1 MTKFLSG
8 NWFQNTPF
16 AQVGQKANNWSRY
29 IMTTTF
35 NKNVRLNLA
44 FGNAKGDVTAPDF
57 SKIRNQA
64 KLVLEETRELLE
76 AAYFDHQ
83 VVLTLEL
90 NPRESET
97 PTTTEDLM
105 KAIMDAQGDITTV
118 NDGVAHIAG
127 FNGDE
132 CLQRVYASNM
142 SKFIRNEGEVV
153 PALDYYYNKGFPR
166 ESLRIEGEFPQACI
180 KAVDT
185 ITVDGKEYPA
195 GKFLKNMATFKEPD
209 FSDMLTTEP
218 KRQITEIILTGTA
231 TPGRLGSNEHAGV
244 AFAPFDFID
253 EIVGYTEMGFQAF
266 SGETVESYIPVFV
279 FNEDN
284 FPTLPLIWGEWKAN
298 VRIYVASPVQSS
310 ITQLTRID

>member
-1 MTKFLSG
+1 
-8 NWFQNTPF
+8 
-16 AQVGQKANNWSRY
+16 
-29 IMTTTF
+29 MTTTF
-35 NKNVRLNLA
+35 SKNVNLNLA
-44 FGNAKGDVTAPDF
+44 FGNAKGDVTSPDF
-57 SKIRNQA
+57 GKIRNQA

-76 AAYFDHQ
+76 AAYFDHEVKIEFTASPRVLKEP
-83 VVLTLEL
+83 VVVDIKDIM
-90 NPRESET
+90 RQ
-97 PTTTEDLM
+97 
-105 KAIMDAQGDITTV
+105 IMDAQGDITTV
-118 NDGVAHIAG
+118 NDGLAHIAG
-127 FNGDE
+127 FDGDE

-180 KAVDT
+180 KVVDT

-209 FSDMLTTEP
+209 FSDMLTAEP

-231 TPGRLGSNEHAGV
+231 TPGRLGCNEHAGV
-244 AFAPFDFID
+244 AYAPFDFID
-253 EIVGYTEMGFQAF
+253 EIMGYTKMGFQAF

>member
-1 MTKFLSG
+1 
-8 NWFQNTPF
+8 
-16 AQVGQKANNWSRY
+16 
-29 IMTTTF
+29 MTTTF
-35 NKNVRLNLA
+35 SKNVNLNLA
-44 FGNAKGDVTAPDF
+44 FGNAKGDVTSPDF
-57 SKIRNQA
+57 GKIRNQA

-76 AAYFDHQ
+76 AAYYDCD
-83 VVLTLEL
+83 VKLDLVLTPKQEPYQTRTIQEILK
-90 NPRESET
+90 
-97 PTTTEDLM
+97 D
-105 KAIMDAQGDITTV
+105 IMDAQGDITTV

-127 FNGDE
+127 FDGDE

-180 KAVDT
+180 KVVDT

-195 GKFLKNMATFKEPD
+195 GKFLKNMAAFKEPD

-253 EIVGYTEMGFQAF
+253 EIVGYTKMGFQAF

>member
-1 MTKFLSG
+1 
-8 NWFQNTPF
+8 
-16 AQVGQKANNWSRY
+16 
-29 IMTTTF
+29 MTTTF
-35 NKNVRLNLA
+35 SKNVNLNLA
-44 FGNAKGDVTAPDF
+44 FGNAKGDVTSPDF
-57 SKIRNQA
+57 GKIRNQA

-76 AAYFDHQ
+76 AAFFDHDVKVEFTATPRVLKEP
-83 VVLTLEL
+83 VVVDIKGIM
-90 NPRESET
+90 RQ
-97 PTTTEDLM
+97 
-105 KAIMDAQGDITTV
+105 IMDAQGDITTV

-127 FNGDE
+127 FDGDE

-180 KAVDT
+180 KVVDT

-231 TPGRLGSNEHAGV
+231 IPGQLGSNEHAGV
-244 AFAPFDFID
+244 AYAPFDFID
-253 EIVGYTEMGFQAF
+253 EIVGYTKMGFQAF

>member
-1 MTKFLSG
+1 
-8 NWFQNTPF
+8 
-16 AQVGQKANNWSRY
+16 
-29 IMTTTF
+29 MTTTF
-35 NKNVRLNLA
+35 SKNVNLNLA
-44 FGNAKGDVTAPDF
+44 FGNAKGDVTSPDF
-57 SKIRNQA
+57 GKIRNQA

-76 AAYFDHQ
+76 AAYFDHEVKIEFTASPRVLKEP
-83 VVLTLEL
+83 VVVDIKDIM
-90 NPRESET
+90 RQ
-97 PTTTEDLM
+97 
-105 KAIMDAQGDITTV
+105 IMDAQGDITTV

-127 FNGDE
+127 FDGDE

-180 KAVDT
+180 KVVDT

-209 FSDMLTTEP
+209 FSDMLTAEP

-231 TPGRLGSNEHAGV
+231 TPGRLGCNEHAGV
-244 AFAPFDFID
+244 AYAPFDFID
-253 EIVGYTEMGFQAF
+253 EIVGYTKMGFQAF

-298 VRIYVASPVQSS
+298 ARIYVASPVQSS

>member
-1 MTKFLSG
+1 
-8 NWFQNTPF
+8 
-16 AQVGQKANNWSRY
+16 
-29 IMTTTF
+29 MTTTF
-35 NKNVRLNLA
+35 SKNVNLNLA
-44 FGNAKGDVTAPDF
+44 FGNAKGDVTSPDF
-57 SKIRNQA
+57 GKIRNQA

-76 AAYFDHQ
+76 AAYFDHEVKIEFTASPRVLKEP
-83 VVLTLEL
+83 VVVDIKDIM
-90 NPRESET
+90 RQ
-97 PTTTEDLM
+97 
-105 KAIMDAQGDITTV
+105 IMDAQGDITTV
-118 NDGVAHIAG
+118 NDGLAHIAG
-127 FNGDE
+127 FDGDE

-142 SKFIRNEGEVV
+142 SKFVRNEGEVV
-153 PALDYYYNKGFPR
+153 PALEYYYNKGFPR

-180 KAVDT
+180 KVVDT
-185 ITVDGKEYPA
+185 ITVDSKEYPA

-231 TPGRLGSNEHAGV
+231 TPGRLGCNEHAGV
-244 AFAPFDFID
+244 AYAPFDFID
-253 EIVGYTEMGFQAF
+253 EIVGYTKMGFQAF

-298 VRIYVASPVQSS
+298 VRIYVSSPVQSS

>member
-1 MTKFLSG
+1 
-8 NWFQNTPF
+8 
-16 AQVGQKANNWSRY
+16 
-29 IMTTTF
+29 MTTTF
-35 NKNVRLNLA
+35 SKNVNLNLA
-44 FGNAKGDVTAPDF
+44 FGNAKGDVTSPDF
-57 SKIRNQA
+57 GKIRNQA

-76 AAYFDHQ
+76 AAYFDHEVKIEFTASPRVLKEP
-83 VVLTLEL
+83 VVVDIKDIM
-90 NPRESET
+90 RQ
-97 PTTTEDLM
+97 
-105 KAIMDAQGDITTV
+105 IMDAQGDITTV

-127 FNGDE
+127 FDGDE

-180 KAVDT
+180 KVVDT

-209 FSDMLTTEP
+209 FSDMLTAEP

-231 TPGRLGSNEHAGV
+231 IPGQLGSNEHAGV

-253 EIVGYTEMGFQAF
+253 EIMGYTKMGFQAF

>member
-1 MTKFLSG
+1 
-8 NWFQNTPF
+8 
-16 AQVGQKANNWSRY
+16 
-29 IMTTTF
+29 MTTTF
-35 NKNVRLNLA
+35 SKNVNLNLA
-44 FGNAKGDVTAPDF
+44 FGNAKGDVTSPDF
-57 SKIRNQA
+57 GKIRNQA

-76 AAYFDHQ
+76 AAYYDCD
-83 VVLTLEL
+83 VKLDLVLTPKQEPYQTRTIQEILK
-90 NPRESET
+90 
-97 PTTTEDLM
+97 D
-105 KAIMDAQGDITTV
+105 IMDAQGDITTV

-127 FNGDE
+127 FDGDE

-180 KAVDT
+180 KVVDT

-195 GKFLKNMATFKEPD
+195 GKFLKNMAAFKEPD

-231 TPGRLGSNEHAGV
+231 TPGRLGCNEHAGV
-244 AFAPFDFID
+244 AFAPFDFVD
-253 EIVGYTEMGFQAF
+253 EIVGYTKMGFQAF

-298 VRIYVASPVQSS
+298 VRIYVASPVQPS

>member
-1 MTKFLSG
+1 
-8 NWFQNTPF
+8 
-16 AQVGQKANNWSRY
+16 
-29 IMTTTF
+29 MTTTF
-35 NKNVRLNLA
+35 SKNVNLNLA
-44 FGNAKGDVTAPDF
+44 FGNAKGDVTSPDF
-57 SKIRNQA
+57 GKIRNQA

-76 AAYFDHQ
+76 AVYFDHEVKIEFTASPRVLKEP
-83 VVLTLEL
+83 VVVDIKDIM
-90 NPRESET
+90 RQ
-97 PTTTEDLM
+97 
-105 KAIMDAQGDITTV
+105 IMDAQGDITTV

-127 FNGDE
+127 FDGDE

-180 KAVDT
+180 KVVDT

-209 FSDMLTTEP
+209 FSDMLTAEP

-231 TPGRLGSNEHAGV
+231 TPGRLGCNEHAGV
-244 AFAPFDFID
+244 AYAPFDFID
-253 EIVGYTEMGFQAF
+253 EIVGYTKMGFQAF

>member
-1 MTKFLSG
+1 
-8 NWFQNTPF
+8 
-16 AQVGQKANNWSRY
+16 
-29 IMTTTF
+29 MTTTF
-35 NKNVRLNLA
+35 SKNVNLNLA
-44 FGNAKGDVTAPDF
+44 FGNAKGDVTSPDF
-57 SKIRNQA
+57 GKIRNQA

-76 AAYFDHQ
+76 AAYFDHEVKIEFTASPRVLKEP
-83 VVLTLEL
+83 VVVDIKDIM
-90 NPRESET
+90 RQ
-97 PTTTEDLM
+97 
-105 KAIMDAQGDITTV
+105 IMDAQGDITTV

-127 FNGDE
+127 FDGDE

-180 KAVDT
+180 KVVDT

-209 FSDMLTTEP
+209 FSDMLTAEP

-231 TPGRLGSNEHAGV
+231 TPGRLGCNEHAGV
-244 AFAPFDFID
+244 AYAPFDFID
-253 EIVGYTEMGFQAF
+253 EIVGYTKMDFQAF
-266 SGETVESYIPVFV
+266 SDETVESYIPVFV

>member
-1 MTKFLSG
+1 
-8 NWFQNTPF
+8 
-16 AQVGQKANNWSRY
+16 
-29 IMTTTF
+29 MTTTF
-35 NKNVRLNLA
+35 SKNVNLNLA
-44 FGNAKGDVTAPDF
+44 FGNAKGDVTSPDF
-57 SKIRNQA
+57 GKIRNQA

-76 AAYFDHQ
+76 AAFFDHDVKVEFTATPRVLKEP
-83 VVLTLEL
+83 VVVDIKDIM
-90 NPRESET
+90 RQ
-97 PTTTEDLM
+97 
-105 KAIMDAQGDITTV
+105 IMDAQGDITTV
-118 NDGVAHIAG
+118 NDGLAHIAG
-127 FNGDE
+127 FDGDE

-142 SKFIRNEGEVV
+142 SKFIRNEDEVV

-180 KAVDT
+180 KVVNT

-231 TPGRLGSNEHAGV
+231 IPGQLGSNEHAGV

-253 EIVGYTEMGFQAF
+253 EIMGYTKMGFQAF

>member
-1 MTKFLSG
+1 
-8 NWFQNTPF
+8 
-16 AQVGQKANNWSRY
+16 
-29 IMTTTF
+29 MTTTF
-35 NKNVRLNLA
+35 SKNVNLNLA
-44 FGNAKGDVTAPDF
+44 FGNAKGDVTSPDF
-57 SKIRNQA
+57 GKIRNQA

-76 AAYFDHQ
+76 AAYFDHEVKIEFTASPRVLKEP
-83 VVLTLEL
+83 VVVDIKDIM
-90 NPRESET
+90 RQ
-97 PTTTEDLM
+97 
-105 KAIMDAQGDITTV
+105 IMDAQGDITTV
-118 NDGVAHIAG
+118 NDGLAHIAG
-127 FNGDE
+127 FDGDE

-142 SKFIRNEGEVV
+142 SKFVRNEGEVV

-180 KAVDT
+180 KVVDT

-231 TPGRLGSNEHAGV
+231 IPGQLGSNEHAGV

-253 EIVGYTEMGFQAF
+253 EIMGYTKMGFQAF

>member
-1 MTKFLSG
+1 
-8 NWFQNTPF
+8 
-16 AQVGQKANNWSRY
+16 
-29 IMTTTF
+29 MTTTF
-35 NKNVRLNLA
+35 SKNVNLNLA
-44 FGNAKGDVTAPDF
+44 FGNAKGDVTSPDF
-57 SKIRNQA
+57 GKIRNQA

-76 AAYFDHQ
+76 AAYFDHEVKIEFTASPRVLKEP
-83 VVLTLEL
+83 VVVDIKDIM
-90 NPRESET
+90 RQ
-97 PTTTEDLM
+97 
-105 KAIMDAQGDITTV
+105 IMDAQGDITTV

-127 FNGDE
+127 FDGDE

-142 SKFIRNEGEVV
+142 SKFVRNEGEVV
-153 PALDYYYNKGFPR
+153 PALEYYYNKGFPR

-180 KAVDT
+180 KVVDT

-231 TPGRLGSNEHAGV
+231 IPGQLGSNEHAGV

-253 EIVGYTEMGFQAF
+253 EIMGYTKMGFQAF

>member
-1 MTKFLSG
+1 
-8 NWFQNTPF
+8 
-16 AQVGQKANNWSRY
+16 
-29 IMTTTF
+29 MTTTF
-35 NKNVRLNLA
+35 SKNVNLNLA
-44 FGNAKGDVTAPDF
+44 FGNAKGDVTSPDF
-57 SKIRNQA
+57 GKIRNQA

-76 AAYFDHQ
+76 AAYFDHEVKIEFTASPRVLKEP
-83 VVLTLEL
+83 VVVDIKDIM
-90 NPRESET
+90 RQ
-97 PTTTEDLM
+97 
-105 KAIMDAQGDITTV
+105 IMDAQGDITTV

-127 FNGDE
+127 FDGDE

-180 KAVDT
+180 KVVDT

-209 FSDMLTTEP
+209 FSDMLTAEP

-231 TPGRLGSNEHAGV
+231 IPGQLSSNEHAGV

-253 EIVGYTEMGFQAF
+253 EIMGYTKMGFQAF

>member
-1 MTKFLSG
+1 
-8 NWFQNTPF
+8 
-16 AQVGQKANNWSRY
+16 
-29 IMTTTF
+29 MTTTF
-35 NKNVRLNLA
+35 SKNVNLNLA
-44 FGNAKGDVTAPDF
+44 FGNAKGDVTSPDF
-57 SKIRNQA
+57 GKIRNQA

-76 AAYFDHQ
+76 AAYFDHEVKIEFTASPRVLKEPA
-83 VVLTLEL
+83 VVDIKGIM
-90 NPRESET
+90 RQ
-97 PTTTEDLM
+97 
-105 KAIMDAQGDITTV
+105 IMDAQGDITTV

-127 FNGDE
+127 FDGDE

-180 KAVDT
+180 KVVDT

-209 FSDMLTTEP
+209 FSDMLTAEP

-231 TPGRLGSNEHAGV
+231 TPGRLGCNEHAGV
-244 AFAPFDFID
+244 AYAPFDFID
-253 EIVGYTEMGFQAF
+253 EIVGYTKMGFQAF

>member
-1 MTKFLSG
+1 
-8 NWFQNTPF
+8 
-16 AQVGQKANNWSRY
+16 
-29 IMTTTF
+29 MTTTF
-35 NKNVRLNLA
+35 SKNVNLNLA
-44 FGNAKGDVTAPDF
+44 FGNAKGDVTSPDF
-57 SKIRNQA
+57 GKIRNQA

-76 AAYFDHQ
+76 AAFFDHDVKVEFTASPRVLKEP
-83 VVLTLEL
+83 VVVDIKGIM
-90 NPRESET
+90 RQ
-97 PTTTEDLM
+97 
-105 KAIMDAQGDITTV
+105 IMDAQGDITTV

-127 FNGDE
+127 FDGDE

-180 KAVDT
+180 KVVDT

-195 GKFLKNMATFKEPD
+195 GKFLKNMVAFKEPD
-209 FSDMLTTEP
+209 FSDMLTAEP

-231 TPGRLGSNEHAGV
+231 TPGRLGCNEHAGV
-244 AFAPFDFID
+244 AYAPFDFID
-253 EIVGYTEMGFQAF
+253 EIVGYTKMGFQAF

>member
-1 MTKFLSG
+1 
-8 NWFQNTPF
+8 
-16 AQVGQKANNWSRY
+16 
-29 IMTTTF
+29 MTTTF
-35 NKNVRLNLA
+35 SKNVNLNLA
-44 FGNAKGDVTAPDF
+44 FGNAKGDVTSPDF
-57 SKIRNQA
+57 GKIRNQA

-76 AAYFDHQ
+76 AAYFDHEVKIEFTASPRVLKEPA
-83 VVLTLEL
+83 VVDIKGIM
-90 NPRESET
+90 RQ
-97 PTTTEDLM
+97 
-105 KAIMDAQGDITTV
+105 IMDAQGDITTV

-127 FNGDE
+127 FDGDE

-142 SKFIRNEGEVV
+142 SKFIRNEGEVL

-180 KAVDT
+180 KVVDT

-209 FSDMLTTEP
+209 FSDMLTAEP

-231 TPGRLGSNEHAGV
+231 TPGRLGCNEHAGV
-244 AFAPFDFID
+244 AYAPFDFID
-253 EIVGYTEMGFQAF
+253 EIMGYTKMGFQAF

>member
-1 MTKFLSG
+1 
-8 NWFQNTPF
+8 
-16 AQVGQKANNWSRY
+16 
-29 IMTTTF
+29 MTTTF
-35 NKNVRLNLA
+35 SKNVNLNLA
-44 FGNAKGDVTAPDF
+44 FGNAKGDVTSPDF
-57 SKIRNQA
+57 GKIRNQA

-76 AAYFDHQ
+76 AAFFDHDVKVEFTASPRVLKEPA
-83 VVLTLEL
+83 VVDIKGIM
-90 NPRESET
+90 RQ
-97 PTTTEDLM
+97 
-105 KAIMDAQGDITTV
+105 IMDAQGDITTV
-118 NDGVAHIAG
+118 NDGLAHIAG
-127 FNGDE
+127 FDGDE

-180 KAVDT
+180 KVVDT

-231 TPGRLGSNEHAGV
+231 IPGQLGSNEHAGV

-253 EIVGYTEMGFQAF
+253 EIMGYTKMGFQAF

>member
-1 MTKFLSG
+1 
-8 NWFQNTPF
+8 
-16 AQVGQKANNWSRY
+16 
-29 IMTTTF
+29 MTTTF
-35 NKNVRLNLA
+35 SKNVNLNLA
-44 FGNAKGDVTAPDF
+44 FGNAKGDVTSPDF
-57 SKIRNQA
+57 GKIRNQA

-76 AAYFDHQ
+76 AAYYDCD
-83 VVLTLEL
+83 VKLDLVLTPKQEPYQTRTIQEILK
-90 NPRESET
+90 
-97 PTTTEDLM
+97 D
-105 KAIMDAQGDITTV
+105 IMDAQGDITTV

-127 FNGDE
+127 FDGDE

-180 KAVDT
+180 KVVDT

-195 GKFLKNMATFKEPD
+195 GKFLKNMAAFKEPD

-231 TPGRLGSNEHAGV
+231 TPGRLGCNEHAGV

-253 EIVGYTEMGFQAF
+253 EIVGYTKMGFQAF

>member
-1 MTKFLSG
+1 
-8 NWFQNTPF
+8 
-16 AQVGQKANNWSRY
+16 
-29 IMTTTF
+29 MTTTF
-35 NKNVRLNLA
+35 SKNVNLNLA
-44 FGNAKGDVTAPDF
+44 FGNAKGDVTSPDF
-57 SKIRNQA
+57 GKIRNQA

-76 AAYFDHQ
+76 AAYFDHEVKIEFTASPRVLKEP
-83 VVLTLEL
+83 VVVDIKDIM
-90 NPRESET
+90 RQ
-97 PTTTEDLM
+97 
-105 KAIMDAQGDITTV
+105 IMDAQGDITTV
-118 NDGVAHIAG
+118 NDGLAHIAG
-127 FNGDE
+127 FDGDE

-142 SKFIRNEGEVV
+142 SKFVRNEGEVV
-153 PALDYYYNKGFPR
+153 PALEYYYNKGFPR

-180 KAVDT
+180 KVVDT

-231 TPGRLGSNEHAGV
+231 TPGRLGCNEHAGV
-244 AFAPFDFID
+244 AYAPFDFID
-253 EIVGYTEMGFQAF
+253 EIVGYTKMGFQAF

>member
-1 MTKFLSG
+1 
-8 NWFQNTPF
+8 
-16 AQVGQKANNWSRY
+16 
-29 IMTTTF
+29 MTTTF
-35 NKNVRLNLA
+35 SKNVNLNLA
-44 FGNAKGDVTAPDF
+44 FGNAKGDVTSPDF
-57 SKIRNQA
+57 GKIRNQA

-76 AAYFDHQ
+76 AAYFDHEVKIEFTASPRVLKEP
-83 VVLTLEL
+83 VVVDIKDIM
-90 NPRESET
+90 RQ
-97 PTTTEDLM
+97 
-105 KAIMDAQGDITTV
+105 IMDAQGDITTV

-127 FNGDE
+127 FDGDE

-180 KAVDT
+180 KVVDT

-231 TPGRLGSNEHAGV
+231 IPGQLGSNEHAGV

-253 EIVGYTEMGFQAF
+253 EIMEYTKMGFQAF

>member
-1 MTKFLSG
+1 
-8 NWFQNTPF
+8 
-16 AQVGQKANNWSRY
+16 
-29 IMTTTF
+29 MTTTF
-35 NKNVRLNLA
+35 SKNVNLNLA
-44 FGNAKGDVTAPDF
+44 FGNAKGDVTSPDF
-57 SKIRNQA
+57 GKIRNQA

-76 AAYFDHQ
+76 AAYYDCD
-83 VVLTLEL
+83 VKLDLVLT
-90 NPRESET
+90 PKQESYQTRTIQEILK
-97 PTTTEDLM
+97 D
-105 KAIMDAQGDITTV
+105 IMDAQGDITTV

-127 FNGDE
+127 FDGDE

-180 KAVDT
+180 KVVDT

-195 GKFLKNMATFKEPD
+195 GKFLKNMAAFKEPD

-253 EIVGYTEMGFQAF
+253 EIVGYTKMGFQAF

>member
-1 MTKFLSG
+1 
-8 NWFQNTPF
+8 
-16 AQVGQKANNWSRY
+16 
-29 IMTTTF
+29 MTTTF
-35 NKNVRLNLA
+35 SKNVNLNLA
-44 FGNAKGDVTAPDF
+44 FGNAKGDVTSPDF
-57 SKIRNQA
+57 GKIRNQA

-76 AAYFDHQ
+76 AAYFDHEVKIEFTASPRVLKEP
-83 VVLTLEL
+83 VVVDIKDIM
-90 NPRESET
+90 RQ
-97 PTTTEDLM
+97 
-105 KAIMDAQGDITTV
+105 IMDAQGDITTV
-118 NDGVAHIAG
+118 NDGLAHIAG
-127 FNGDE
+127 FDGDE

-142 SKFIRNEGEVV
+142 SKFVRNEGEVV
-153 PALDYYYNKGFPR
+153 PALEYYYNKGFPR

-180 KAVDT
+180 KVVDT
-185 ITVDGKEYPA
+185 ITVDSKEYPA

-231 TPGRLGSNEHAGV
+231 TPGRLGCNEHAGV
-244 AFAPFDFID
+244 AYAPFDFID
-253 EIVGYTEMGFQAF
+253 EIVGYTKMGFQAF

>member
-1 MTKFLSG
+1 
-8 NWFQNTPF
+8 
-16 AQVGQKANNWSRY
+16 
-29 IMTTTF
+29 MTTTF

-44 FGNAKGDVTAPDF
+44 FGNAAGDITAPDF
-57 SKIRNQA
+57 GKIRNQA

-76 AAYFDHQ
+76 AAYFDHEVKIEFTASPRVLKEPA
-83 VVLTLEL
+83 VV
-90 NPRESET
+90 
-97 PTTTEDLM
+97 DI
-105 KAIMDAQGDITTV
+105 KDIMRQILDAQGDITTV

-142 SKFIRNEGEVV
+142 SKFIRSEDEVV

-180 KAVDT
+180 KVVDT

-253 EIVGYTEMGFQAF
+253 EIVGYTEMGFRAF

>member
-1 MTKFLSG
+1 
-8 NWFQNTPF
+8 
-16 AQVGQKANNWSRY
+16 
-29 IMTTTF
+29 MTTTF
-35 NKNVRLNLA
+35 SKNVNLNLA
-44 FGNAKGDVTAPDF
+44 FGNAKGDVTSPDF
-57 SKIRNQA
+57 GKIRNQA

-76 AAYFDHQ
+76 AAYYDCD
-83 VVLTLEL
+83 VKLDLVLTPKQEPYQTRTIQEILK
-90 NPRESET
+90 
-97 PTTTEDLM
+97 D
-105 KAIMDAQGDITTV
+105 IMDAQGDITTV

-127 FNGDE
+127 FDGDE

-180 KAVDT
+180 KVVDT

-195 GKFLKNMATFKEPD
+195 GKFLKNMAAFKEPD

-231 TPGRLGSNEHAGV
+231 TPGQLGCNEHAGV
-244 AFAPFDFID
+244 AFAPFDFVD
-253 EIVGYTEMGFQAF
+253 EIMGYAKMGFQAF

-298 VRIYVASPVQSS
+298 VRIYVASPVQPS

>member
-1 MTKFLSG
+1 
-8 NWFQNTPF
+8 
-16 AQVGQKANNWSRY
+16 
-29 IMTTTF
+29 MTTTF
-35 NKNVRLNLA
+35 SKNVNLNLA
-44 FGNAKGDVTAPDF
+44 FGNAKGDVTSPDF
-57 SKIRNQA
+57 GKIRNQA

-76 AAYFDHQ
+76 AVYFDHHVGIEF
-83 VVLTLEL
+83 VVT
-90 NPRESET
+90 PHAVSEKAKL
-97 PTTTEDLM
+97 DLPEIM

-127 FNGDE
+127 FDGDE

-180 KAVDT
+180 KVVDT
-185 ITVDGKEYPA
+185 ITIDGKEYPA

-231 TPGRLGSNEHAGV
+231 TPGRLGCNEHAGV

-253 EIVGYTEMGFQAF
+253 EIVGYTKMGFQAY
-266 SGETVESYIPVFV
+266 SGEAIESYIPVFV

-284 FPTLPLIWGEWKAN
+284 FPTLPMIWGEWKAN

>member
-1 MTKFLSG
+1 
-8 NWFQNTPF
+8 
-16 AQVGQKANNWSRY
+16 
-29 IMTTTF
+29 MTTTF
-35 NKNVRLNLA
+35 SKNVNLNLA
-44 FGNAKGDVTAPDF
+44 FGNAKGDVTSPDF
-57 SKIRNQA
+57 GKIRNQA

-76 AAYFDHQ
+76 AAYFDHEVKIEFTASPRVLKEP
-83 VVLTLEL
+83 VVVDIKDIM
-90 NPRESET
+90 RQ
-97 PTTTEDLM
+97 
-105 KAIMDAQGDITTV
+105 IMDAQGDITTV
-118 NDGVAHIAG
+118 NDGLAHIAG
-127 FNGDE
+127 FDGDE

-180 KAVDT
+180 KVVDT

-209 FSDMLTTEP
+209 FSDMLTAEP

-231 TPGRLGSNEHAGV
+231 IPGQLGSNEHAGV

-253 EIVGYTEMGFQAF
+253 EIMGYTKMGFQAF